1 MPAFTINFFTQSVAL
16 SLKNRKD
23 LKRCLIQLINQERD
37 ILNTG
42 VVSVIFCDDEYL
54 YELNTRFLNHSTLTD
69 IITFDYSN
77 SNELN
82 GDIFISV
89 ERVKE
94 NAKKYSQPYRK
105 ELTRVIIH
113 GFLHLCGFK
122 DKKMEDKLKMTQKED
137 LYLSILEK
145 SIYGNNDKKN

>member
-16 SLKNRKD
+16 PLKNRKD
-23 LKRCLIQLINQERD
+23 LKKCLIQLINQERNL
-37 ILNTG
+37 LNTG
-42 VVSVIFCDDEYL
+42 AVSVIFCDDGYL
-54 YELNTRFLNHSTLTD
+54 YELNTRFLNHTTLTD

-77 SNELN
+77 GNELN

-105 ELTRVIIH
+105 ELSRVIIH
-113 GFLHLCGFK
+113 GFLHLCGYK
-122 DKKMEDKLKMTQKED
+122 DKKKEDKLKMTQKED
-137 LYLSILEK
+137 FYLSILEK
-145 SIYGNNDKKN
+145 SFNGNNDKKN